1 LLSIIIEQMKYFD
14 CHLHLP
20 APNPSGLDQLL
31 RYLEGARDLV
41 GGNLILNT
49 RAEVDFVHAH
59 LESLPSTLN
68 IIPYYETG
76 ADVPP
81 EFRRSGW
88 YKLHP
93 RVQRLEQAAIHSICQ
108 QLRESEDRTKG
119 IIVHCFPW
127 GSELQFNISL
137 PLVIELARSLPET
150 TVLVAHGGGYESWAF
165 RAHTGMLKNVL
176 YDFSV
181 TMSYYRGSDVLRP
194 FQRYLRYSP
203 DRVVFGSDWPSAE
216 SEEQLSESIRL
227 ACEMGISESELES
240 IFMKNARRFW
250 PPR

>member
-1 LLSIIIEQMKYFD
+1 MKYFD

-20 APNPSGLDQLL
+20 TPDTSGLDQLL
-31 RYLEGARDLV
+31 RYLDGARDMV

-49 RAEVDFVHAH
+49 RAEVDFVQGYFK
-59 LESLPSTLN
+59 SLPSTLN
-68 IIPYYETG
+68 IIPYYEAG
-76 ADVPP
+76 VEVPL
-81 EFRRSGW
+81 EFLAAGW

-93 RVQRLEQAAIHSICQ
+93 RIQRLEGNAIQPICRSLYELKNQ
-108 QLRESEDRTKG
+108 PKG

-127 GSELQFNISL
+127 GPELQFNISL
-137 PLVIELARSLPET
+137 QLVIELARALPQT
-150 TVLVAHGGGYESWAF
+150 SILVGHGGGYESWAF
-165 RAHTGMLKNVL
+165 RAHTGMLKNVV

-194 FQRYLRYSP
+194 FQRYLRHSP

-216 SEEQLSESIRL
+216 SEEQLSESFRL
-227 ACEMGISESELES
+227 ASELGISENELES

-250 PPR
+250 PAS